1 MPPKVGRKRK
11 PPLAERDR
19 PHRKGP
25 PAKQRRP
32 SGAHDSAGV
41 SPQPT
46 HRFPPRSGPGSGTA
60 DPPLWLPR
68 KRKRGGSRRTPADLS
83 DRLSPASASSLAPKA
98 AAWASLRPTPVL
110 RNLMLRVL
118 SGGLTLSW
126 KYGLYILTAQVNWG
140 KKDPILTPYFAGK
153 LPDSSAPDKFCWVN
167 KYCYFFPYILFWVC
181 FHSPTKFEGSL
192 GQRLRLAESGTS
204 ESPRNSKYSPGTTS
218 ISYVSYPSR

>member
-11 PPLAERDR
+11 PPLAEKDR

-25 PAKQRRP
+25 PAKQLRP
-32 SGAHDSAGV
+32 SGAHHSPGV

-46 HRFPPRSGPGSGTA
+46 HCFPPRSGPGSRTA

-68 KRKRGGSRRTPADLS
+68 KRKRGGSRRTPADLWPAFS
-83 DRLSPASASSLAPKA
+83 CVCLFSLQRLQPE
-98 AAWASLRPTPVL
+98 RHCGQTPVL
-110 RNLMLRVL
+110 HNLMLRVL

-126 KYGLYILTAQVNWG
+126 KYGFYILTAQVNWG

-167 KYCYFFPYILFWVC
+167 KYCYFFLYILFWVC

-192 GQRLRLAESGTS
+192 GQRLRLAESRTS
-204 ESPRNSKYSPGTTS
+204 ESPRNSKYSPGTTG